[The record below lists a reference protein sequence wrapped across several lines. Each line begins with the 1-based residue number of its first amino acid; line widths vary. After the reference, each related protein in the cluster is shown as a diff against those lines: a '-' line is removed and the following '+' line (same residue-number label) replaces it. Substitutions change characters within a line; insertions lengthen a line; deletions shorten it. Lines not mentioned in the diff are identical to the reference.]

1 MRPKIREDAREHRQ
15 DGWSFSCHKERCT
28 AKVGTLA
35 VTDGHRPRRRR
46 SPARTRRTL
55 RGYPVAPALSG
66 ARSVIMLLWPPTGPR
81 LPTLASRPSAGSA
94 TCGHSSNP
102 ARSRHRR
109 RLPPAAGRHRSL
121 SAGNPAARCSVE
133 RPDVRQAE
141 MTFSCLTCGVTP
153 VAPSSGRRSARQRVR
168 AGRGHEPLRHPVV
181 DVMYPSSNRPVSSST
196 DALSEVLQIR
206 AAFAAS
212 ATAPSREL
220 CASIRLS
227 PGSS

>member
-66 ARSVIMLLWPPTGPR
+66 ARSVIMPPVAAHRAASADLGEQTFSRVSDLWALLEPGEEPASAETATGG
-81 LPTLASRPSAGSA
+81 GSA
-94 TCGHSSNP
+94 PIIVGRKPGRPVQC
-102 ARSRHRR
+102 R
-109 RLPPAAGRHRSL
+109 AAGCTPGRDDVLVPDMWRH
-121 SAGNPAARCSVE
+121 AGRA
-133 RPDVRQAE
+133 D
-141 MTFSCLTCGVTP
+141 
-153 VAPSSGRRSARQRVR
+153 SGRRSARQRVR